1 MTDQP
6 IPDRADEAEG
16 SDTHGVADPSWH
28 PETLAVHAGLHPDEL
43 TGAVAPPIYQTATF
57 AQEGVGRP
65 RGGWEYART
74 GNPTRA
80 RLEAAIAALEGAR
93 HGLAFASGS
102 ATTTAIAGLALPGE
116 RIVCVNDVYGGTFR
130 YFERVLHDMGV
141 ATTYTALAG
150 NEMVALDD
158 ALDSTTRIVWLE
170 SPTNP
175 HLRVIDIAAVAE

>member
-6 IPDRADEAEG
+6 TPDRSLEG
-16 SDTHGVADPSWH
+16 DSLHTTDHTDPTWR
-28 PETLAVHAGLHPDEL
+28 PATLAVHAGMAPDEL
-43 TGAVAPPIYQTATF
+43 TGAASPPIYQTATF

-80 RLEAAIAALEGAR
+80 RLEAAIAALEGAV

-102 ATTTAIAGLALPGE
+102 ATTQAIASLARPGE

-130 YFERVLHDMGV
+130 YFERVLNEMGV
-141 ATTYTALAG
+141 TTTYAALAG
-150 NEMVALDD
+150 NELAALSPHTGPRRSMTR
-158 ALDSTTRIVWLE
+158 STRPRASCGWNRQQIR
-170 SPTNP
+170 PC
-175 HLRVIDIAAVAE
+175 A